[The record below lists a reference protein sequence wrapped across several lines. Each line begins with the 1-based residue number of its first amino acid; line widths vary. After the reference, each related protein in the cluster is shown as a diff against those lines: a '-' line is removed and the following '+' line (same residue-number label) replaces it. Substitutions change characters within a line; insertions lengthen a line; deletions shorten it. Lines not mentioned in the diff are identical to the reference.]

1 MKLKQSWFGA
11 VRAGVSAFILAV
23 VAISSGPLPA
33 APSAETLSPEPQHA
47 QVAKYIRSILNDGHY
62 SRPRINDDLSL
73 KMFDQYL
80 SMLDGNRSY
89 FTQAD
94 IDQFSKYKTS
104 LDDAL
109 ARGDL
114 SAPYEIFTAFQKRW
128 EGRYDFAISLLQK
141 PMKFDGKDSFVVDRE
156 KAPWPKNA
164 DELNELWRQR
174 VKYDAL
180 NLKLAK
186 KEWPEIKELLTKRYE
201 AAKRRMSQTNS
212 EDVFSY
218 FMNAVT
224 AAVDPHSNY
233 FSPPQAE
240 NFDIEMKLS
249 LEGIGAVLQT
259 DDVYTKVARLVEMG
273 PADKSKQIFA
283 EDKIISVGQDNQ
295 PMVDVVG
302 WRLDDVVDLIR
313 GKAGS
318 VVRLE
323 VMPHSAGADG
333 KTKIIS
339 LVREKVKLEEQAAK
353 SEVIKIDRP
362 GRQHS
367 IGVITVPKFYV
378 DFQARA
384 MGDENYK
391 SVARDV
397 RDLLVKLKADK
408 VDGVILDLRNNGG
421 GGLDEAAQMSGLFI
435 DQGPIVQERTQFGQI
450 SVLPDEDPGETW
462 DGPLV
467 VLINGQSAS
476 ASEIVAAA
484 LQDYGRAL
492 IVGETSFGKGTV
504 QTVVDLNRY
513 RDGPGQNFGQI
524 KLTVHKFYRVD
535 GNSTQHRGVVPD
547 IQLPPMFDSAE
558 FGESSLPNA
567 MPWDHIQAAN
577 YAIAGDVKK
586 YVPQLKAM
594 QDKRVAKDPE
604 YQYLLQDIAEYNV
617 RKNEKTVTLNEAERK
632 AERDQ
637 FEKKQLARENARRK
651 LKGLPPLKVLPEQ
664 PATDEPADSSD
675 DVRLTEAANILSDL
689 IWLQSGQ
696 RVVDASDSK
705 RAARTN

>member
-1 MKLKQSWFGA
+1 MKQTQSWFGA
-11 VRAGVSAFILAV
+11 LRAGVAAFVLAV
-23 VAISSGPLPA
+23 VAISSNPLPA
-33 APSAETLSPEPQHA
+33 AAKAEVLSPEPQHA
-47 QVAKYIRSILNDGHY
+47 LVTKIIRSILNDAHY
-62 SRPRINDDLSL
+62 MRPRINDDLSVRV
-73 KMFDQYL
+73 FDQYL
-80 SMLDGNRSY
+80 SMLDNNRSY
-89 FTQAD
+89 FLQAD
-94 IDQFSKYKTS
+94 IDQFSKYKVT

-114 SAPYEIFTAFQKRW
+114 SVAYEIFATFQQRW
-128 EGRYDFAISLLQK
+128 EGRYDYAISLLQTA
-141 PMKFDGKDSFVVDRE
+141 MKFDGKDSFVADRE
-156 KAPWPKNA
+156 KLPWPKNS

-201 AAKRRMSQTNS
+201 AAKRRMTQTNS

-259 DDVYTKVARLVEMG
+259 DDVYTKVAKLVEMG

-283 EDKIISVGQDNQ
+283 EDKIISVGQDSQ

-333 KTKIIS
+333 KTKLIS
-339 LVREKVKLEEQAAK
+339 IVREKVKLEEQAAK
-353 SEVIKIDRP
+353 SEMIKVDRP
-362 GRQHS
+362 GRKHN

-435 DQGPIVQERTQFGQI
+435 DQGPIVQERSQLGQI
-450 SVLPDEDPGETW
+450 TILPDEDPGVTW
-462 DGPLV
+462 DGPLI

-492 IVGETSFGKGTV
+492 LVGETTFGKGTV
-504 QTVVDLNRY
+504 QTVYDLNRF
-513 RDGPGQNFGQI
+513 RDNPGQNFGQV

-535 GNSTQHRGVVPD
+535 GNSTQHRGVIPD
-547 IQLPPMFDSAE
+547 IQLPPMFDPAE

-577 YAIAGDVKK
+577 YAAVADMRKF
-586 YVPQLKAM
+586 VPQLKAM
-594 QDKRVAKDPE
+594 QDKRVNKDRE
-604 YQYLLQDIAEYNV
+604 YQYLLEDIAEYNV
-617 RKNEKTVTLNEAERK
+617 RKNDKTVTLNETERK

-637 FEKKQLARENARRK
+637 FDQKQLARENARRK
-651 LKGLPPLKVLPEQ
+651 LKGLPALKVLPEQ
-664 PATDEPADSSD
+664 PVAEQADSSD
-675 DVRLTEAANILSDL
+675 DVRLTEAGNILSDL
-689 IWLQSGQ
+689 IWIKSGQ
-696 RVVDASDSK
+696 RVVDAGEGK